1 MTKLTLNSISKS
13 IGERS
18 LFQDVSLTLEDW
30 DRLSITGPNG
40 CGKSTLLNIISGL
53 DTPDSGTVDI
63 SPSQLG
69 IGYCTQ
75 DIEAKDLSRIVID
88 WVLEALPSW
97 NDFWHRWQKAQQDGN
112 EKEMQRLADEQSRL
126 ENFYGYQPETKARS
140 ILQGLG
146 FDESM
151 QSAPLQNLSGGWR
164 ERAKLA
170 QALIKGSDIILLD
183 EPTNHLDLEALN
195 WLEQFLKGFKGI
207 VVFVAHDRYFLDQ
220 ISSRILYL
228 GNGFKPIIHKGNFSS
243 FLSKQQEIEETTKK
257 EIEKIDRQIE
267 HKQKFVDRFRYKAS
281 KASLAQSR
289 IKQIQAL
296 QEKKQELHLPEKNKN
311 LSFRWQEPERSGD
324 IVLSVKDME
333 FSYESGDFLWPNLSF
348 TVCRGQKIALLGQ
361 NGCGKSTLLKLIMGE
376 LSPDKG
382 EINLGTKVKPAYFSQ
397 HMTDKLLEEG
407 TVLGEMRRLR
417 PEITK
422 NEEIYAAL
430 GLFLLDETYWEHKIR
445 DLSGGERSR
454 LLLASIFLSGANFL
468 LLDEPTNNL
477 DLESRESLIH
487 ALKNFGGTLL
497 MVAHDRHL
505 LHEAA
510 DRLLYLSEN
519 GLELTDHGFLDQKSQ
534 PQKPQTASKKDEDEA
549 STKDNIKK
557 DRKEQKRQE
566 AQRRNYINQAIRSKN
581 ERYQALEGQLEEILH
596 KQEELEGKLA
606 DPETY
611 KSGEDVTKMNK
622 DYKSLQ
628 KQSEEIITEM
638 QSLEEEIEQI
648 QKEFE

>member
-1 MTKLTLNSISKS
+1 MAKLTLNSISKS

-18 LFQDVSLTLEDW
+18 LFEDVSLTLEDW

-40 CGKSTLLNIISGL
+40 CGKSTLLNIICGL
-53 DTPDSGTVDI
+53 DKPDSGSVDI

-75 DIEAKDLSRIVID
+75 DIEAQDLSRILID

-97 NDFWHRWQKAQQDGN
+97 NEFWQRWQKAQDAGN

-126 ENFYGYQPETKARS
+126 ENFYGYHPETKARS
-140 ILQGLG
+140 ILLGLG

-151 QSAPLQNLSGGWR
+151 QSSPLQNLSGGWR

-170 QALIKGSDIILLD
+170 QALIKGSDILLLD

-220 ISSRILYL
+220 ICNRILYL
-228 GNGFKPIIHKGNFSS
+228 GDGSKPITHKGNFSS
-243 FLSKQQEIEETTKK
+243 FLAKQQEVEETTKK

-311 LSFRWQEPERSGD
+311 LSFRWQQPQRSGD
-324 IVLSVKDME
+324 IVLSVTDLE
-333 FSYESGDFLWPNLSF
+333 FHYQSGNFLWPNLSF
-348 TVCRGQKIALLGQ
+348 TICRGQKIALLGQ

-376 LSPDKG
+376 LSPSQG
-382 EINLGTKVKPAYFSQ
+382 GINLGTKVKPAYFSQ
-397 HMTDKLLEEG
+397 HMTDKLFEEG
-407 TVLGEMRRLR
+407 TVVDEMRRLR

-430 GLFLLDETYWEHKIR
+430 GLFLLDESYWEQKIR

-468 LLDEPTNNL
+468 VLDEPTNNL

-505 LHEAA
+505 LNEAA
-510 DRLLYLSEN
+510 DKLWYLSDK
-519 GLELTDHGFLDQKSQ
+519 GLELIDHDFLDKRNQ
-534 PQKPQTASKKDEDEA
+534 PQKPQNASKNEEEGPCA
-549 STKDNIKK
+549 KDNVKK

-566 AQRRNYINQAIRSKN
+566 AQRRNYINQAIRSKK
-581 ERYQALEGQLEEILH
+581 ERFQDLEGQLEEVLH
-596 KQEELEGKLA
+596 QQEELEGKLA

-611 KSGEDVTKMNK
+611 QYGEDVTKMNK
-622 DYKSLQ
+622 DYKALQ
-628 KQSEEIITEM
+628 EQSEEIITEM
-638 QSLEEEIEQI
+638 QSLEEEIKQI
-648 QKEFE
+648 QMGTN

>member
-18 LFQDVSLTLEDW
+18 LFEDVSLTLEDW

-40 CGKSTLLNIISGL
+40 CGKSTLLNIICGL
-53 DTPDSGTVDI
+53 DKPDSGSVDI

-75 DIEAKDLSRIVID
+75 DIEAQDLSRVLID

-97 NDFWHRWQKAQQDGN
+97 NEFWQRWQKAQDSGN

-126 ENFYGYQPETKARS
+126 ENFYGYHPETKARS
-140 ILQGLG
+140 ILLGLG

-170 QALIKGSDIILLD
+170 QALIKGSDILLLD

-220 ISSRILYL
+220 ICNRILYL
-228 GNGFKPIIHKGNFSS
+228 GDGSRPVTHKGNFSS
-243 FLSKQQEIEETTKK
+243 FLSKQQEVEETTKK

-311 LSFRWQEPERSGD
+311 LSFRWQDPQRSGD
-324 IVLSVKDME
+324 IVLSVRDLE
-333 FSYESGDFLWPNLSF
+333 FHYQSGNFLWPGLSF
-348 TVCRGQKIALLGQ
+348 TICRGQKIALLGQ
-361 NGCGKSTLLKLIMGE
+361 NGCGKSTLLKLIMDE
-376 LSPDKG
+376 LNPSQG
-382 EINLGTKVKPAYFSQ
+382 EINPGTKVKPAYFSQ
-397 HMTDKLLEEG
+397 HMTDKLFEEG
-407 TVLGEMRRLR
+407 TVLDEMRRLR

-430 GLFLLDETYWEHKIR
+430 GLFLLDETYWEQKIR

-468 LLDEPTNNL
+468 VLDEPTNNL

-505 LHEAA
+505 LNEAA
-510 DRLLYLSEN
+510 DQLWYLSEK
-519 GLELTDHGFLDQKSQ
+519 GLDLIDHDFLHQRNQ
-534 PQKPQTASKKDEDEA
+534 PQKPQNASKKDEDGA
-549 STKDNIKK
+549 STKDCIKK

-566 AQRRNYINQAIRSKN
+566 AQRRNYVNQAVKSKTQ
-581 ERYQALEGQLEEILH
+581 RYQDLEGQLEKVLH
-596 KQEELEGKLA
+596 RQEELEGKLA
-606 DPETY
+606 APETY
-611 KSGEDVTKMNK
+611 QSGEDVTKMNK
-622 DYKSLQ
+622 DYKVLQ
-628 KQSEEIITEM
+628 EQSEEIINEM
-638 QSLEEEIEQI
+638 QQLEQEIKQI
-648 QKEFE
+648 QEEY

>member
-1 MTKLTLNSISKS
+1 MTKLVLNSVSKS
-13 IGERS
+13 FGERI
-18 LFQDVSLTLEDW
+18 LFKDVSLTLENW

-40 CGKSTLLNIISGL
+40 CGKSTLLNIISGE
-53 DTPDSGTVDI
+53 DQPESGRVDI
-63 SPSQLG
+63 NPSQLG

-75 DIEAKDLSRIVID
+75 DIGAEELNNLVLD

-97 NDFWHRWQKAQQDGN
+97 NDFWHRWQKAQN
-112 EKEMQRLADEQSRL
+112 EGKEKHLQQLADEQSRL
-126 ENFYGYQPETKARS
+126 ENFYGYHPEKRAKS
-140 ILQGLG
+140 ILDGLG
-146 FDESM
+146 LDESM
-151 QSAPLQNLSGGWR
+151 QSSRLHNLSGGWR

-170 QALIKGSDIILLD
+170 KSLVKGSEILLLD

-207 VVFVAHDRYFLDQ
+207 VVFVAHDRYFLDE
-220 ISSRILYL
+220 ISNRILYL
-228 GNGFKPIIHKGNFSS
+228 GDGSNPILHKGNFTS
-243 FLSKQQEIEETTKK
+243 FLEKQQEIEETTRK

-281 KASLAQSR
+281 KAALAQSR

-324 IVLSVKDME
+324 IVLNASDLE
-333 FSYESGDFLWPNLSF
+333 FSFDSGKFLWPSLDF
-348 TVCRGQKIALLGQ
+348 TICRGQKIALLGA
-361 NGCGKSTLLKLIMGE
+361 NGCGKSTLLKLIMDE
-376 LSPDKG
+376 LTPQKG
-382 EINLGTKVKPAYFSQ
+382 EIKLGSKVKPAYFSQ
-397 HMTDKLLEEG
+397 HMTDKLYESG
-407 TVLGEMRRLR
+407 TVVQEMRRLR

-430 GLFLLDETYWEHKIR
+430 GLFLLDESYWEHKVK

-468 LLDEPTNNL
+468 VLDEPTNNL

-505 LHEAA
+505 LNEAA
-510 DRLLYLSEN
+510 TQLWYLSDK
-519 GLELTDHGFLDQKSQ
+519 GLELIDHEFLDKKKQ
-534 PQKPQTASKKDEDEA
+534 PQKPGEHCKNEEKSGPTE
-549 STKDNIKK
+549 NIKK
-557 DRKEQKRQE
+557 SRKEQKREE
-566 AQRRNYINQAIRSKN
+566 AKKRNYINQAVKSRT
-581 ERYQALEGQLEEILH
+581 ERYQELEEQLEQVMQQ
-596 KQEELEGKLA
+596 QEEMEAKLA
-606 DPETY
+606 DPRTY
-611 KSGEDVTKMNK
+611 QSREEATEANRN
-622 DYKSLQ
+622 YKQLQ
-628 KQSEEIITEM
+628 EQSEEIITEM

-648 QKEFE
+648 QKEI